1 MKKIVSCG
9 VLMMTLA
16 LGAIALAQQ
25 GEVGFE
31 NVRFVFSNQGDRIH
45 ALVANDRAVR
55 VDFLEVR
62 AFFDVSQGPIP
73 QSSSQRFNLAPGEQ
87 LEVQLPLPQD
97 LSYATAMR
105 LRIMQGMATL
115 AERTFA
121 PSEFRRPGAMLGP
134 KSSPSPAGPAKG
146 TIKPLEVPETMTPI
160 TAPKTMKPQT
170 GPQ

>member
-1 MKKIVSCG
+1 MKKIVSLG
-9 VLMMTLA
+9 VVMMTLT

-25 GEVGFE
+25 GDVGFE

-45 ALVANDRAVR
+45 ALVTNDRAVR
-55 VDFLEVR
+55 MNYLEVR
-62 AFFDVSQGPIP
+62 AFFDVSQGPVP
-73 QSSSQRFNLAPGEQ
+73 QSSSQRFNLDPGGR
-87 LEVQLPLPQD
+87 LEVQLPLPQH
-97 LSYATAMR
+97 LSYATAMH
-105 LRIMQGMATL
+105 LRIMQGTVTL

-134 KSSPSPAGPAKG
+134 KSSPSTAGPAKG
-146 TIKPLEVPETMTPI
+146 TIKPLEVPETITPI